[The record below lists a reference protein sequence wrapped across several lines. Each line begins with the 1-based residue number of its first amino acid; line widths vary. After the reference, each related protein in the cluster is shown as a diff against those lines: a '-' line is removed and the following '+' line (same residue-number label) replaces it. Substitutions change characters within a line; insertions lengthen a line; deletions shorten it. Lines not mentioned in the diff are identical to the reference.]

1 MNYKIL
7 HDVEI
12 SEISYSIALLSLL
25 SRRILA
31 FISLE
36 LLSAIILD
44 SVLILISSNICI
56 YNRLE

>member
-1 MNYKIL
+1 MNYIIL

-25 SRRILA
+25 SIRILA

-36 LLSAIILD
+36 LLSAIISD
-44 SVLILISSNICI
+44 SVNSNIFQ
-56 YNRLE
+56 YLYF

>member
-1 MNYKIL
+1 MNYIIL

-12 SEISYSIALLSLL
+12 SEISYLIALLSLL
-25 SRRILA
+25 SIRILA

-44 SVLILISSNICI
+44 SVNSNIFQ
-56 YNRLE
+56 YLYF